1 MEIIDR
7 ATWPREGHYRFFAA
21 MSNPIFALTFP
32 VDVTGLRRYTKA
44 NGLSF
49 YTALVF
55 LVAKAMEDVEAFR
68 LRDRDG
74 VIVRHDRLIPSFTDL
89 KPGGEL
95 FHIVTLESG
104 EDLPDFC
111 RRAKALSASAAGLF
125 TAGEGEWD
133 QDQEVFF
140 TCLPWFPLTGAV
152 NERNA
157 DPCDAIPRVAWGRWE
172 EHGGR
177 TLLSVSLEANHR
189 LVDGVH
195 VGKFYEALNKRLA
208 ELP

>member
-7 ATWPREGHYRFFAA
+7 NTWPREGHYRFFAP

-32 VDVTGLRRYTKA
+32 VDVTALRAYVKA
-44 NGLSF
+44 NRLSF

-55 LVAKAMEDVEAFR
+55 LVTRAMEDVEAFR

-74 VIVRHDRLIPSFTDL
+74 VIVRHDRLVPSFTDL
-89 KPGGEL
+89 KPGSEL
-95 FHIVTLESG
+95 FHIVTLEAG

-111 RRAKALSASAAGLF
+111 RRAKAQSAAQTHFLDNGPWGDELIY
-125 TAGEGEWD
+125 
-133 QDQEVFF
+133 F

-172 EHGGR
+172 ERDGR
-177 TLLSVSLEANHR
+177 TLLSISLEANHR
-189 LVDGVH
+189 LVDGYH
-195 VGKFYEALNKRLA
+195 VGQLYSALERRLS
-208 ELP
+208 EL

>member
-1 MEIIDR
+1 MTVIDR
-7 ATWPREGHYRFFAA
+7 KTWPREGHYRFFEP

-32 VDVTGLRRYTKA
+32 VDVTGLRAYVKA
-44 NGLSF
+44 SGLSF

-55 LVAKAMEDVEAFR
+55 LVTKAMEDVEAFR
-68 LRDRDG
+68 LRDRNG

-89 KPGGEL
+89 KPDSEL
-95 FHIVTLESG
+95 FHIVTLEAG
-104 EDLPDFC
+104 DDLADFC
-111 RRAKALSASAAGLF
+111 RRAKALSAAATRLF
-125 TAGEGEWD
+125 VSGPGGWD
-133 QDQEVFF
+133 HDQEIFF

-172 EHGGR
+172 ERDGR
-177 TLLSVSLEANHR
+177 TVLSISLEANHR

-195 VGKFYEALNKRLA
+195 VGQFYRALERRIEAL
-208 ELP
+208 